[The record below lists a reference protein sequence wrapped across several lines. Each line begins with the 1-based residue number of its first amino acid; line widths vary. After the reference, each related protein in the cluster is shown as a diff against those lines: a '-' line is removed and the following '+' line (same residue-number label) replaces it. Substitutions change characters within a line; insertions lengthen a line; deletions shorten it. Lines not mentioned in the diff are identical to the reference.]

1 MTTQGQEP
9 NEEGK
14 KPEAENLQ
22 NKGNPELQETFSR
35 EYVQELRQE
44 AAKHRTELK
53 KLQEAEEERAK
64 KQKEAE
70 EKRLES
76 QKEFETLAN
85 ERKSKLDDAEKTINT
100 YKAELEAQTAVLSA
114 LYESRKGL
122 VPEMYQPLLDEMSL
136 IKRLE
141 WIAANESK
149 LKPASNGS
157 NGIPHTPN
165 PKGTGE
171 LTPDQ
176 RRAMAKRTW

>member
-1 MTTQGQEP
+1 MGRP
-9 NEEGK
+9 
-14 KPEAENLQ
+14 ADR
-22 NKGNPELQETFSR
+22 GNPSR
-35 EYVQELRQE
+35 GRQ
-44 AAKHRTELK
+44 TLK
-53 KLQEAEEERAK
+53 ATK
-64 KQKEAE
+64 KQLDELLADKEKREKERKEAE
-70 EKRLES
+70 DKRLES

-100 YKAELEAQTAVLSA
+100 YKAELEAQTAVLSQ
-114 LYESRKGL
+114 LYESRKSL

-149 LKPASNGS
+149 LKPASTN

-171 LTPDQ
+171 MTPEQ
-176 RRAMAKRTW
+176 RRAKAKSTW

>member
-1 MTTQGQEP
+1 MTTDG
-9 NEEGK
+9 
-14 KPEAENLQ
+14 KPEDQ
-22 NKGNPELQETFSR
+22 Q
-35 EYVQELRQE
+35 VQVDKSDVTKNTDNQPGPIPYDRFKEVNDS
-44 AAKHRTELK
+44 LK
-53 KLQEAEEERAK
+53 ATK
-64 KQKEAE
+64 KQLDELLADKEKREKERKEAE
-70 EKRLES
+70 DKRLES

-100 YKAELEAQTAVLSA
+100 YKAELDAQTAVLSA

-149 LKPASNGS
+149 LKPASTN

-171 LTPDQ
+171 MTPEQ
-176 RRAMAKRTW
+176 RRAKAKSTW

>member
-1 MTTQGQEP
+1 MTTDG
-9 NEEGK
+9 
-14 KPEAENLQ
+14 KPEDQ
-22 NKGNPELQETFSR
+22 Q
-35 EYVQELRQE
+35 VQVDKSDVTKNTDNQPGPIPYDRFKEVNDS
-44 AAKHRTELK
+44 LK
-53 KLQEAEEERAK
+53 ATK
-64 KQKEAE
+64 KQLDELLADKEKREKERKEAE
-70 EKRLES
+70 DKRLES

-100 YKAELEAQTAVLSA
+100 YKAELEAQTAVLSQ
-114 LYESRKGL
+114 LYESRKSL

-149 LKPASNGS
+149 LKPASTN

>member
-1 MTTQGQEP
+1 MTTDG
-9 NEEGK
+9 
-14 KPEAENLQ
+14 KPEEQ
-22 NKGNPELQETFSR
+22 QPGQQPD
-35 EYVQELRQE
+35 
-44 AAKHRTELK
+44 AAKNTENNQPGPIPYDRFKEVNDSLK
-53 KLQEAEEERAK
+53 ATK
-64 KQKEAE
+64 KQLDELLADKEKREKERKEAE
-70 EKRLES
+70 DKRLES

-100 YKAELEAQTAVLSA
+100 YKAELDAQTAVLSA

-165 PKGTGE
+165 PKGTGD

-176 RRAMAKRTW
+176 RRARAKSTW

>member
-1 MTTQGQEP
+1 MTTDG
-9 NEEGK
+9 
-14 KPEAENLQ
+14 KPEDQ
-22 NKGNPELQETFSR
+22 Q
-35 EYVQELRQE
+35 VQVDKSDVTKNTDNQPGPIPYDRFKEVNDS
-44 AAKHRTELK
+44 LK
-53 KLQEAEEERAK
+53 ATK
-64 KQKEAE
+64 KQLDELLADKEKREKERKEAE
-70 EKRLES
+70 DKRLES

-100 YKAELEAQTAVLSA
+100 YKAELDAQTAVLSA

-149 LKPASNGS
+149 LKPVSNGS

-165 PKGTGE
+165 PNGTGD
-171 LTPDQ
+171 LTPEQ
-176 RRAMAKRTW
+176 RRAKAKSTW